1 MPLSDRVITGAM
13 RRLAVFFMLFCAAAA
28 ISGAVAAAARDVDT
42 FSYPA
47 FDANTTWDLVV
58 ASNASVLQPASL
70 LFGYDD
76 GALLSEY
83 NRTEGFLLLATTV
96 DVWRPGAG
104 GVPRLE
110 ASFNTSF
117 TLTGG
122 GGGGGAAAVA
132 FVLLRDSFPP
142 LRGQGGLRGFANYT
156 SPDDDVASAAAAG
169 LASVEVGPV
178 RSYGPDDPAVGLN
191 VTVTPNATAA
201 ARRTTVWI
209 EYDAAAHRVS
219 VRVAGA
225 GEPRPARA
233 LLDAPLDLSGRAT
246 SENAF
251 VGFFA
256 ATIREVFVGVRD
268 WDLAVE
274 NLDGDGKK
282 KKGTSWWVILLAV
295 LGSVAATAAAV
306 TAVVCCSQSRRRRR
320 QLINVQPPKI

>member
-1 MPLSDRVITGAM
+1 MPVSDRVITGAL
-13 RRLAVFFMLFCAAAA
+13 RRLAVFFMLFCAAAT
-28 ISGAVAAAARDVDT
+28 ISAAAAARDVDT

-58 ASNASVLQPASL
+58 ASNASVLQPAAL

-96 DVWRPGAG
+96 DVWRPGPG
-104 GVPRLE
+104 GAPATE

-117 TLTGG
+117 TLTGSG
-122 GGGGGAAAVA
+122 SGAPVA

-201 ARRTTVWI
+201 ASRTTVWI
-209 EYDAAAHRVS
+209 EYDAAAHRLS
-219 VRVAGA
+219 VRVAGE

-233 LLDAPLDLSGRAT
+233 LIDAPLSLAGRAT
-246 SENAF
+246 SENAL
-251 VGFFA
+251 VGLFA
-256 ATIREVFVGVRD
+256 AAIRDVLVGVRD

-274 NLDGDGKK
+274 NLEGDGKKK

-295 LGSVAATAAAV
+295 LGSVVASAAV
-306 TAVVCCSQSRRRRR
+306 VAAVVCCFQSRRRRR
-320 QLINVQPPKI
+320 QLNMQQPKI